1 MDTGFRPFYSFAS
14 RRVVA
19 AIVVCVFVIT
29 SMCASS
35 LAQCTSCS
43 PSNSGGGGI
52 GGGGGG
58 GGLAASGGDTAQR
71 LRGEGS
77 GKNTFRLDKES
88 GQGGVKSEGDVLVN
102 MQKLFRKI
110 WLDPAQASAPKSEL
124 DEWFNPH
131 SRDALIDFGT
141 REREVTGGAGRM
153 WAGSPNPSWF
163 WGCTG
168 ACPDCEWPH
177 PEHLTPTCCYKST
190 MAYAALVTDTNFKA
204 CCVRTEEENESM
216 EEIAC
221 RHPRGDGWAGLFE
234 YYFPTNAIGWE
245 AQRATSMI
253 APDSKVKTCL
263 DGSDKLMEN
272 SSWMAQAIQKMSQSG
287 DGSVNAKV
295 ADALS
300 GSKLRPKDESLR
312 FSDSLQSGGLTMR
325 VNFAH
330 MDPAER
336 EALAIQYCMHPKQ
349 FMKLMDS
356 RGMSPSGKDRDTLQ
370 MPGTGGR
377 TLADL
382 QRIPMWANYCPNAVK
397 LMTNPQETMMRVIN
411 RDQTPTNFQKG
422 MVAWQADPLFCQK
435 MNVMANPK
443 GGEFLR
449 EGVLSKQG
457 FTGMT
462 EESVGYTCRVGSGQ
476 KGGFATRMVPLE
488 LHSTAPI
495 DPRTLDHAI
504 PFMIAAGYYM
514 GEMYNG
520 MHSMYKRF
528 EPRPYTRSFN
538 LFSGKKWAGGT
549 PNELG
554 QPCRTFEGKD
564 FQNKNVSDQLYLS
577 DVNHQ
582 PFSQDKIR
590 AEGSD
595 PNQPEFKRYDREW
608 TDKQSDK
615 FHNRNFDEKVLNY
628 GAAFR
633 VFATCPAGYV
643 RWRGPHSEQF
653 AAACGEENF
662 GGKMR

>member
-1 MDTGFRPFYSFAS
+1 
-14 RRVVA
+14 
-19 AIVVCVFVIT
+19 
-29 SMCASS
+29 
-35 LAQCTSCS
+35 
-43 PSNSGGGGI
+43 
-52 GGGGGG
+52 
-58 GGLAASGGDTAQR
+58 
-71 LRGEGS
+71 
-77 GKNTFRLDKES
+77 
-88 GQGGVKSEGDVLVN
+88 
-102 MQKLFRKI
+102 
-110 WLDPAQASAPKSEL
+110 
-124 DEWFNPH
+124 
-131 SRDALIDFGT
+131 
-141 REREVTGGAGRM
+141 
-153 WAGSPNPSWF
+153 
-163 WGCTG
+163 
-168 ACPDCEWPH
+168 
-177 PEHLTPTCCYKST
+177 
-190 MAYAALVTDTNFKA
+190 
-204 CCVRTEEENESM
+204 
-216 EEIAC
+216 
-221 RHPRGDGWAGLFE
+221 
-234 YYFPTNAIGWE
+234 
-245 AQRATSMI
+245 
-253 APDSKVKTCL
+253 
-263 DGSDKLMEN
+263 
-272 SSWMAQAIQKMSQSG
+272 
-287 DGSVNAKV
+287 
-295 ADALS
+295 
-300 GSKLRPKDESLR
+300 
-312 FSDSLQSGGLTMR
+312 
-325 VNFAH
+325 
-330 MDPAER
+330 
-336 EALAIQYCMHPKQ
+336 
-349 FMKLMDS
+349 
-356 RGMSPSGKDRDTLQ
+356 
-370 MPGTGGR
+370 
-377 TLADL
+377 
-382 QRIPMWANYCPNAVK
+382 MWANYCPNAVK

-422 MVAWQADPLFCQK
+422 MAAWQADPLFCQK

-443 GGEFLR
+443 GGEFLKD
-449 EGVLSKQG
+449 GVLSKQG

-538 LFSGKKWAGGT
+538 LFSGKKWVGGT

-653 AAACGEENF
+653 ASACGEENF